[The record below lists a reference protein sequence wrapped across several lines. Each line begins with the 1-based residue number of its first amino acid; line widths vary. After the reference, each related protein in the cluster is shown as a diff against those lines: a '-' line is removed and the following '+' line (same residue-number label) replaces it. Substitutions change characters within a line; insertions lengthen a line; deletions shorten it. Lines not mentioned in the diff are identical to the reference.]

1 MTTYT
6 WKIIDMPCYTSA
18 QGQTDVVFE
27 VNWQC
32 IAQENHNLASSIG
45 SVDVNYVSGESFT
58 AYEDLTEDQV
68 WGWINPSID
77 KTSVE
82 ADLQTTLNA
91 QASPSKETKPLPW

>member
-1 MTTYT
+1 MTTFNWAILSMTAY
-6 WKIIDMPCYTSA
+6 PEA
-18 QGQTDVVFE
+18 EGQTDVVFQ
-27 VNWQC
+27 VDWQC
-32 IAQENHNLASSIG
+32 SAKDEHFGATSTG
-45 SVDVNYVSGESFT
+45 SVDVNYVSGEPFT

-68 WGWINPSID
+68 WGWINPNID